1 MFPSPAKDYVRRK
14 QTEENLLSK
23 PGMLRED
30 FVPLT
35 LSTVALSDQKQ
46 PCPEPPER
54 GAYSPRGQAFAKSL
68 QHRYLAAPSR
78 PRVTV
83 NKHPCSTPVHAVDEQ
98 SERGNKERKAFPP
111 YSPGRSGTCHFPALT
126 PGRPSTSQSS
136 GNRVHQSPHRYNAT
150 IAPKV
155 PL

>member
-98 SERGNKERKAFPP
+98 RARAGTGDAAA
-111 YSPGRSGTCHFPALT
+111 RSVVEPIPRHRARDVEGGDLT
-126 PGRPSTSQSS
+126 
-136 GNRVHQSPHRYNAT
+136 
-150 IAPKV
+150 
-155 PL
+155 